1 MLAPDRGLSLVAV
14 GQTRWALAFEARDDY
29 GVAATATLKLTLAQG
44 SGENIAFKEQA
55 MTLHGTSPATSR
67 RFTASLDLAAFG
79 MAVRDDLIALGVPSE
94 HLPRTLGEQRAH
106 QTQQPLQTSVTSLSG
121 DR

>member
-1 MLAPDRGLSLVAV
+1 MTEAVA
-14 GQTRWALAFEARDDY
+14 LARDDP
-29 GVAATATLKLTLAQG
+29 AAARQLLSTLSALTR
-44 SGENIAFKEQA
+44 SEMAF
-55 MTLHGTSPATSR
+55 HG
-67 RFTASLDLAAFG
+67 
-79 MAVRDDLIALGVPSE
+79 VRDDLIALGVPSE